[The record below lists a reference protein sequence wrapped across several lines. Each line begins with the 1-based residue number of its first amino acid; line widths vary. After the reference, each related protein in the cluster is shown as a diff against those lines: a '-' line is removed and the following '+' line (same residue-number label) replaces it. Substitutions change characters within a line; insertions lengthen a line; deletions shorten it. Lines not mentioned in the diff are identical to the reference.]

1 MVLDAEHKVSD
12 VQRICDLHEEQC
24 GQFISQENGRHLS
37 CPILRHDQ
45 TILPLAQGNQ
55 VEHLY
60 IYIYVCI
67 SVVILLASFSQILLP
82 FFYCFTVFLPPP
94 KTATEASFQLFS
106 CSNLTTNLSALKIN
120 EQWPDHTG
128 QKSHPQSLQQPVWEA
143 KLQPQQQLAQNSQ
156 DLVNAKF
163 PCICPHF

>member
-1 MVLDAEHKVSD
+1 MQNTKFQMCRGSAIFMKSNVDSLSARRMEDIYPVLYLGMIRQSFPQPRAT
-12 VQRICDLHEEQC
+12 RWNI
-24 GQFISQENGRHLS
+24 
-37 CPILRHDQ
+37 
-45 TILPLAQGNQ
+45 
-55 VEHLY
+55 Y
-60 IYIYVCI
+60 IYIYI